1 MGMNTKKALTEL
13 NNIMDLYEGVLR
25 KKLPVKP
32 KKIDFSQEKVK
43 EKAKDTAVKKE
54 ERHVHSTLNTIPED
68 FSQMSLEKLGAYVN
82 SCTRCSL
89 CSQRTHAVF
98 GEGCAIHPKV
108 MVIGEGPGEKE
119 DLTGRPFVG
128 PAGEYLDKWLKA
140 IGLSRETNTYIANV
154 VKCRPPQ
161 NRDPEMGEKEACKV
175 FLYQQIALIM
185 PTAILCVGKPASTL
199 LTGLEDSTM
208 ASLRGKLF
216 LFDSSIP
223 VICTYHPAA
232 VLRNMELKRPVWE
245 DLKRLSSIINP
256 QIRG

>member
-1 MGMNTKKALTEL
+1 MDTERALTEL
-13 NNIMDLYEGVLR
+13 DNIMDLYEGILK
-25 KKLPVKP
+25 KKLPVEPRKR
-32 KKIDFSQEKVK
+32 DFSSVV
-43 EKAKDTAVKKE
+43 AKTVKKE
-54 ERHVHSTLNTIPED
+54 EVPVLKAEEKHIQSMLTDIPED
-68 FSQMSLEKLGAYVN
+68 FSQMDLKKLEKYVS
-82 SCTRCSL
+82 SCTRCRL
-89 CSQRTHAVF
+89 CSERKNAVF
-98 GEGCAIHPKV
+98 GEGCSLHPKV

-128 PAGEYLDKWLKA
+128 PAGEYLDKWLAA

-154 VKCRPPQ
+154 VKCRPPM
-161 NRDPEMGEKEACKV
+161 NRDPEFNEKEACKV

-185 PTAILCVGKPASTL
+185 PMAILCVGKPASTL
-199 LTGLEDSTM
+199 ITGKEDATM
-208 ASLRGKLF
+208 ASLREKLF

-256 QIRG
+256 TIRG

>member
-1 MGMNTKKALTEL
+1 MNTKKALTEL

-68 FSQMSLEKLGAYVN
+68 FSQMSLEKLSAYVN

-199 LTGLEDSTM
+199 LTGMEDATM

-223 VICTYHPAA
+223 IICTYHPAA

>member
-1 MGMNTKKALTEL
+1 MDVKGAITEL
-13 NNIMDLYEGVLR
+13 DNIMDLYEAILK

-32 KKIDFSQEKVK
+32 QNKDFSSVAAKIEG
-43 EKAKDTAVKKE
+43 EKAEDK
-54 ERHVHSTLNTIPED
+54 TIQSMLSDIPDD
-68 FSQMSLEKLGAYVN
+68 FSQMDLNRLSNYV
-82 SCTRCSL
+82 STCTRCGL
-89 CSQRTHAVF
+89 CKTRTNTVF
-98 GEGCAIHPKV
+98 GEGCSNRPKV

-128 PAGEYLDKWLKA
+128 LAGEYLDKWLKA

-161 NRDPEMGEKEACKV
+161 NRDPKDDEKEACKA
-175 FLYQQIALIM
+175 FLYQQIALVM
-185 PTAILCVGKPASTL
+185 PSAILCVGKPASTL
-199 LTGLEDSTM
+199 MTGKMDATM
-208 ASLRGKLF
+208 ASLREKLF

-223 VICTYHPAA
+223 MVCTYHPAA
-232 VLRNMELKRPVWE
+232 VLRNMELRRPVWE